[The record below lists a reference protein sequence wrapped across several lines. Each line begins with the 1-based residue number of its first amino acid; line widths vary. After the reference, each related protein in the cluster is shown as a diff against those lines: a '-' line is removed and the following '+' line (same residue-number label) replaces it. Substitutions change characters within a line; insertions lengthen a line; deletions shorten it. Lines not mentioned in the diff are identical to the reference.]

1 MTEHLVQI
9 VGAVLIL
16 VAFVLAQL
24 RVLAQDAYG
33 YLVPNLLGAV
43 VLTVDAWHGAQW
55 GFVLLEGVWAAV
67 SLWGIVARA
76 SGRGAATD

>member
-1 MTEHLVQI
+1 VTDHLVQI

-16 VAFVLAQL
+16 IAFVLAQL

-33 YLVPNLLGAV
+33 YLVPNLLGAII
-43 VLTVDAWHGAQW
+43 LTVDAWQGAQW

-67 SLWGIVARA
+67 SLWGIVAKA
-76 SGRGAATD
+76 RGQAAATH

>member
-9 VGAVLIL
+9 VGAILIL

-33 YLVPNLLGAV
+33 YLVPNLLGAII
-43 VLTVDAWHGAQW
+43 LTVDAWQGAQW

-67 SLWGIVARA
+67 SLWGIAA
-76 SGRGAATD
+76 KAWGQTAATH

>member
-76 SGRGAATD
+76 RGRGAATD

>member
-1 MTEHLVQI
+1 VTEHLVQI
-9 VGAVLIL
+9 IGAILIL

-24 RVLAQDAYG
+24 RVLAQDSYG

-76 SGRGAATD
+76 RARGAATH